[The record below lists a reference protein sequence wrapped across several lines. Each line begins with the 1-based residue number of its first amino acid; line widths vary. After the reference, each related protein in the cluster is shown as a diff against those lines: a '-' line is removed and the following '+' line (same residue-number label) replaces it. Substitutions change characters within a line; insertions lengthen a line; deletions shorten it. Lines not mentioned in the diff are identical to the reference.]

1 MRKIS
6 VSLLAILFVFGMI
19 GTSNAVPI
27 TFLINKDASTV
38 NLTSVSGFGA
48 TITSAIELDPN
59 ALGFTLVDGASQ
71 TFNFFSLT
79 VSPTFFI
86 GGGTADIT
94 ATLAFSKPDEATS
107 VSGQGDILYAQI
119 LGQLTAS
126 GITWANM
133 PQTEFLSNGDSFDV
147 DFLGGSYGGCDNTRM
162 ITATV
167 TAHAA
172 PAPVPE
178 PMTLLLL
185 GTGLLGL
192 AGFRRKSK

>member
-19 GTSNAVPI
+19 GTSNAIPI
-27 TFLINKDASTV
+27 TFSVDAADSSV
-38 NLTSVSGFGA
+38 QLTNISGFGA
-48 TITSAIELDPN
+48 TITSAMAAAPGD
-59 ALGFTLVDGASQ
+59 FTLADGASS

-94 ATLAFSKPDEATS
+94 ATLAFYSPEAVS
-107 VSGQGDILYAQI
+107 VTAQGDIMYAQI
-119 LGQLTAS
+119 SGILTTS

-147 DFLGGSYGGCDNTRM
+147 SFLGGSYGGSDNTRM